1 MSAIIDEIIDSLKKG
16 QGKRVTDLVKMALE
30 EGISAQTILE
40 DGFLALLPFQ

>member
-30 EGISAQTILE
+30 EGISAQSILE
-40 DGFLALLPFQ
+40 ES